1 MGTTIAYRVIL
12 EPEAGSSMTFGT
24 RAKMPS
30 GIPTT
35 CFLRVGAP
43 MAFLARRTRE
53 DPIQAPMRAAHQDW
67 MRHGSGGLLPTPTP
81 GSTPQRLLPSPAHL
95 AGCLTEYLFSLITTA

>member
-12 EPEAGSSMTFGT
+12 EPEAGSNMTSGAK
-24 RAKMPS
+24 AKMPS

-43 MAFLARRTRE
+43 MAFLAQRTEKTHPDTHESGSPRLDAPRLWRLAA
-53 DPIQAPMRAAHQDW
+53 DPDARLNAAT
-67 MRHGSGGLLPTPTP
+67 SLAE
-81 GSTPQRLLPSPAHL
+81 PQHTWPVA
-95 AGCLTEYLFSLITTA
+95 